1 MLLVIQIAVG
11 IVVGG
16 ILLSFILSFI
26 NAYYELDKWNREIIG
41 QRLSLIFGIPFI
53 IALIGLGFWY
63 KPDKTVAILTIIGTP
78 FALLLSGTLIIGF
91 AFRNHDEVL
100 KTILLYLER
109 LPILVRLPLSLM
121 FYGTL
126 FCSGAFV
133 YFNFV
138 S

>member
-16 ILLSFILSFI
+16 LLLSFILSFI

-41 QRLSLIFGIPFI
+41 QRLSLIFGTPFI

-78 FALLLSGTLIIGF
+78 FALILSVTLILGF

-109 LPILVRLPLSLM
+109 QPILVRLPLSLL

-126 FCSGAFV
+126 FCSGVFV
-133 YFNFV
+133 YFKSV

>member
-16 ILLSFILSFI
+16 LLLSFILSFV

-41 QRLSLIFGIPFI
+41 ERLGWIFGIPFI
-53 IALIGLGFWY
+53 IALFGLGLWY
-63 KPDKTVAILTIIGTP
+63 KPDITVGILTVVGIP
-78 FALLLSGTLIIGF
+78 YALLLSGSLIIIF

-100 KTILLYLER
+100 KTILLYWER
-109 LPILVRLPLSLM
+109 LPILVRLPLNML

-126 FCSGAFV
+126 LCSGIFV

>member
-16 ILLSFILSFI
+16 LLLSFILSFV
-26 NAYYELDKWNREIIG
+26 NAYYNLDEWNRKIIG
-41 QRLSLIFGIPFI
+41 ERLNLIFGIPFI
-53 IALIGLGFWY
+53 ITLISLGFWY
-63 KPDKTVAILTIIGTP
+63 KPESTVIILTIIGTP
-78 FALLLSGTLIIGF
+78 LALVLSGTLIIGF

-100 KTILLYLER
+100 RTILLYLDK
-109 LPILVRLPLSLM
+109 LPILVRVPLSLV

>member
-16 ILLSFILSFI
+16 LLLSFILSFI

-41 QRLSLIFGIPFI
+41 QRLSLIFGTPFI

-78 FALLLSGTLIIGF
+78 FALLLSGSLIIIF
-91 AFRNHDEVL
+91 AFRNRDEVL

-109 LPILVRLPLSLM
+109 LPILVRLPLNLL

-126 FCSGAFV
+126 LCSGIFV